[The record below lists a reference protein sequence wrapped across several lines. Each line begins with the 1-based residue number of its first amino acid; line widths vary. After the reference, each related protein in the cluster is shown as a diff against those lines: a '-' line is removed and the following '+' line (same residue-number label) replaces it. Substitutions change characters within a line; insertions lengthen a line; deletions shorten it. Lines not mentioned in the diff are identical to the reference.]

1 MLSGAN
7 AYGDYAGRQNV
18 RWDLSSTISHYLH
31 FKIVQF
37 QNLSILWSIFIWIS
51 LVSTKMKIAFLSKYM
66 ATMAH
71 ILTDMDMILE
81 MGTYI

>member
-1 MLSGAN
+1 
-7 AYGDYAGRQNV
+7 
-18 RWDLSSTISHYLH
+18 
-31 FKIVQF
+31 
-37 QNLSILWSIFIWIS
+37 
-51 LVSTKMKIAFLSKYM
+51 MKIAFLSKYM